1 MRVRLIIAVTAVFF
15 TLLLGVSCAKTSYK
29 SYTCS
34 CVEVQNGVAG
44 EITDYGIQAESRV
57 NAGSDCDDIENR
69 VNNHSQETGSA
80 RTTSCTVK

>member
-1 MRVRLIIAVTAVFF
+1 
-15 TLLLGVSCAKTSYK
+15 
-29 SYTCS
+29 
-34 CVEVQNGVAG
+34 VEVQNGVAG